1 MVFVYTGGLF
11 LNFPHLYAI
20 VERSSQNDGADK
32 ADGFLINQGASEH
45 VNMDHVAISNLF
57 RTPYNPTCD
66 ISTLNIEKYMQNCF
80 LSL

>member
-1 MVFVYTGGLF
+1 MLLLSAR
-11 LNFPHLYAI
+11 LN
-20 VERSSQNDGADK
+20 GADK
-32 ADGFLINQGASEH
+32 ADEFLINKGASEH
-45 VNMDHVAISNLF
+45 VNMDHVTMSNLF